1 MALPELM
8 LSDTLTGEKSR
19 FVPIDP
25 PQVKM
30 YVCGPT
36 VYDEPHLGHA
46 KTAIFFDIVRRYLG
60 RLGYSVF
67 YVANITDIDDKIINR
82 ALEEGVSWEE
92 VAKRYEEEYFRA
104 MDSLKILPAT
114 VNPRATNF
122 ISRMIEFIS
131 GLLSSG
137 KAYITPDGVYFSVES
152 FEKYGL
158 LSKIRMEDLIRDPR
172 IEKGINKR
180 NPADFALWKFAKPN
194 EPRWKA
200 PWGDGRPGWHIECST
215 MIYELMGP
223 SIDIHGGGSDLI
235 FPHHENEIAQMEA
248 LTGRRFVKYWMHVGL
263 LQVRGEK
270 MAKSLKNYFS
280 VRSALEDYDA
290 DAIRIF
296 LTSAHYRKPL
306 EFSLDSM
313 NGARER
319 VRSWKDSAMRALRYS
334 EEGRKGELNEDER
347 KLKLIIDDEMRR
359 FFLAMSDDFNTP
371 LAYSSIDLIS
381 AAASRIVS
389 ESLSHNLASEAFF
402 DLAEILSILGIDL
415 MAKRRV
421 DERGYIEALI
431 EVRKQLREI
440 KMYDIADRI
449 RKKLMDMGVMV
460 EDRNGETIWW
470 IKE

>member
-1 MALPELM
+1 MTLPELM

-19 FVPIDP
+19 FVPIDH

-46 KTAIFFDIVRRYLG
+46 KTAIFFDIVRRYLS

-82 ALEEGVSWEE
+82 ALEEGVSWKE

-104 MDSLKILPAT
+104 MDSLNVLPAT

-158 LSKIRMEDLIRDPR
+158 LSKIRMEDLMRDPR
-172 IEKGINKR
+172 IEKGVNKR

-194 EPRWKA
+194 EPSWKA

-248 LTGRRFVKYWMHVGL
+248 LTGKKFVRYWMHVGL

-280 VRSALEDYDA
+280 VRSALGEYDA

-306 EFSLDSM
+306 EFSLESM

-319 VRSWKDSAMRALRYS
+319 VKSWKDSAMRALKYS
-334 EEGRKGELNEDER
+334 EEGRKGELNENEKEV
-347 KLKLIIDDEMRR
+347 KLMIDNEMRK

-389 ESLSHNLASEAFF
+389 ESLSQNLASEAFF
-402 DLAEILSILGIDL
+402 NLAEALSILGIDL
-415 MAKRRV
+415 MAKKRV

-440 KMYDIADRI
+440 KMYDIADKI